1 MDKLFRIDEAVY
13 ERIGQLSHKLD
24 ISKKTLIEKAVTHYL
39 EMETPSDQSVVP
51 TEGQLIG
58 LAEECSKEH
67 EQVADENPLAQSDE
81 GSSPGEN
88 NPVEP
93 VFVFLEQ
100 SNEGAVSPEATEP
113 IADENPVNSMKT
125 PSDQSVV
132 PMESQLIGLVDDFLK
147 ELEKYSDSL
156 ESGKL
161 LAQMG
166 DLSKQFESYSDSL
179 KKSQAISAK
188 TVKMMEGIHNISK
201 SIEDRNGLFVDTHNK
216 TITSLNNVGRAHH
229 KALQNFLCFLEKKS
243 TYILEYNKTLE
254 VTKRESRQLSET
266 FRSMN
271 TKLIDNIQYLEAFRP
286 TLERQIFF
294 AAKESLSFF
303 FRTTKWLLIGNIV
316 FILSLILLH
325 IKGL

>member
-24 ISKKTLIEKAVTHYL
+24 ISKKTLIERAVTHYL

-51 TEGQLIG
+51 TESQLIG
-58 LAEECSKEH
+58 LAEECSREP

-81 GSSPGEN
+81 EAAPREN

-93 VFVFLEQ
+93 VFVLLEQ
-100 SNEGAVSPEATEP
+100 SNEGAGSPEATEP
-113 IADENPVNSMKT
+113 ITYENPVDSMET

-132 PMESQLIGLVDDFLK
+132 PTESQLIGLVEDFSK
-147 ELEKYSDSL
+147 KLEKYSDLL

-166 DLSKQFESYSDSL
+166 DLSKQFESYFDSL
-179 KKSQAISAK
+179 KKSQAISTK
-188 TVKMMEGIHNISK
+188 TVKMMEGIHDISK

-216 TITSLNNVGRAHH
+216 TITSLNNVGIAHH
-229 KALQNFLCFLEKKS
+229 KALQNFLYFLEKKS
-243 TYILEYNKTLE
+243 TYILEYNKILE
-254 VTKRESRQLSET
+254 ITKRESRQISET

-271 TKLIDNIQYLEAFRP
+271 TRLIDNIQYLQAFRS

-325 IKGL
+325 VKGL